1 MRHSR
6 RSFLLRAATVAACT
20 RFRAAGCATLSAPMP
35 PSYFA
40 YVGSRTT
47 RERNARGDG
56 INVYRVDAK
65 TGVWTHAQQ
74 VSGLPNPSYL
84 AFDRTKA
91 FLYAVHGD
99 LTDISA
105 YRVDTRTG
113 SLSPLNHTSTAGRN
127 PVHLSIDPSN
137 RFVIV
142 ANHLSSNLVVLARN
156 EDGSVGAVVDDVK
169 LSGKIGPH
177 RVEQPFSKPHQVE
190 LDRNGSFIAVP
201 DKGLDQ
207 VFCFTL
213 DGANGKLQRVQ
224 PDAPPSREGAGPR
237 HIAFH
242 PQAAFAYVVNELD
255 STVTAYRFDPEH
267 GTLSPL
273 QILTT
278 LPDSFVGNSRASEI
292 AVAPN
297 GRFLYTSNRG
307 HDSIAIF
314 AIDAESGRV
323 AHVGWQSAEGR
334 TPRFFALDPSGRFLF
349 VANEDSDTI
358 VAFEVDAGTGKL
370 TPTGNTVHTGSPV
383 CIVFGAYL
391 PAAVG
396 K

>member
-1 MRHSR
+1 
-6 RSFLLRAATVAACT
+6 
-20 RFRAAGCATLSAPMP
+20 
-35 PSYFA
+35 
-40 YVGSRTT
+40 
-47 RERNARGDG
+47 
-56 INVYRVDAK
+56 
-65 TGVWTHAQQ
+65 
-74 VSGLPNPSYL
+74 
-84 AFDRTKA
+84 
-91 FLYAVHGD
+91 
-99 LTDISA
+99 
-105 YRVDTRTG
+105 
-113 SLSPLNHTSTAGRN
+113 
-127 PVHLSIDPSN
+127 VHLSIDPSN

-142 ANHLSSNLVVLARN
+142 ANHLSSNLVVLARS
-156 EDGSVGAVVDDVK
+156 EDGSLGALVDDVK
-169 LSGKIGPH
+169 LSGQIGPH

-190 LDRNGSFIAVP
+190 LDRLGRFIAVP

-213 DGANGKLQRVQ
+213 DGASGKLQRLQ

-242 PQAAFAYVVNELD
+242 PQGAFAYVVNELD
-255 STVTAYRFDPEH
+255 STVTAYRFDTER
-267 GTLSPL
+267 GTLSPF

-278 LPDSFVGNSRASEI
+278 LPDTFVGNSRASEI

-314 AIDAESGRV
+314 AIDAENGRV
-323 AHVGWQSAEGR
+323 SHVAWQSAEGR

-358 VAFEVDAGTGKL
+358 VAFEADAVTGKL
-370 TPTGNTVHTGSPV
+370 TPSGNAVHTGSPV
-383 CIVFGAYL
+383 CIVFAAYL
-391 PAAVG
+391 PAPVG